1 MPAFFHVG
9 GAIESVSPIKVQF
22 GDLRVKLSDV
32 KKILQ
37 E

>member
-1 MPAFFHVG
+1 MPAFFHAG
-9 GAIESVSPIKVQF
+9 SAIESVSLIKVQF
-22 GDLRVKLSDV
+22 GDLRVNLSDV